1 MCVYELCGGFFIT
14 MNIFVNHGRV
24 HVCIVVVFSSQ
35 LKQSF
40 LVKYLNYFLRSDE
53 ISGLFHNLLH
63 NTRIV
68 KFETLKRRII
78 LTVWFVRFLF
88 KKRESAYFPPFTAW
102 TTTQIAV
109 SLTCMRFLLFRNQLV
124 QFHVAIDMLIFKNS
138 LIWFHCWGILSNKC
152 S

>member
-1 MCVYELCGGFFIT
+1 MTVNNQSIMCVYELCGGFFIT

-68 KFETLKRRII
+68 KFDSE
-78 LTVWFVRFLF
+78 
-88 KKRESAYFPPFTAW
+88 EEDHS
-102 TTTQIAV
+102 
-109 SLTCMRFLLFRNQLV
+109 
-124 QFHVAIDMLIFKNS
+124 DS
-138 LIWFHCWGILSNKC
+138 LICKVFI
-152 S
+152 